1 MLWHKKC
8 LPGRTLNLP
17 ANTHQ
22 HKTVYFAYFLEKED
36 ARMRNSIGRNSLW
49 MVVTCL
55 SAAMLFGCGSAEPP
69 GKTVQKDKSAGQ
81 TQQQTRQQLTSS
93 EVAADKTDK
102 TGQPQ
107 PTQSAEQPSGTKPDR
122 PATAPDP
129 KPEPKTGPQP
139 APEEAQRPAE
149 SASQQPGGGASPA
162 SKEPMPLQQPEP
174 SAQQPEPTPQPPE
187 PAPEDSPQEQSP
199 AEDKPE
205 DLVPLVDRPEDLQ
218 RLDPVKPLWF
228 DKARKRVVMVGR
240 VVQNNVPLEVFAC
253 IKNTKEHEAI
263 LSVDVKAAAVHAGLL
278 AAGANPGHP
287 ARWDPKYTPP
297 SGTEIEI
304 TVVWKDAD
312 GKLHSARAQ
321 DWVYDTQKKAPM
333 QYPWVFAGSGFFVDP
348 DTGQRYYLAEG
359 GDFICLSNFPG
370 AMLDIPIE
378 STDADASLMFQAYK
392 ERIPPRGT
400 PVTVIL
406 TPKIERKPDAPKDA
420 APEEAPKP
428 QQPPKSADESQK
440 EAKQSQKEAKESPSG
455 NP

>member
-1 MLWHKKC
+1 MK
-8 LPGRTLNLP
+8 
-17 ANTHQ
+17 
-22 HKTVYFAYFLEKED
+22 
-36 ARMRNSIGRNSLW
+36 NSIGRNSLW
-49 MVVTCL
+49 VVVVCV
-55 SAAMLFGCGSAEPP
+55 SAAMLCGCGSTEPP
-69 GKTVQKDKSAGQ
+69 GKTTQKGKSAGQ
-81 TQQQTRQQLTSS
+81 TQQQTQEQLAGG
-93 EVAADKTDK
+93 EHAAAK
-102 TGQPQ
+102 TGKDGQTQ
-107 PTQSAEQPSGTKPDR
+107 HTQSAEQPSGAKPDR
-122 PATAPDP
+122 PGTEPDA
-129 KPEPKTGPQP
+129 KPEPKTAPQP
-139 APEEAQRPAE
+139 PEEAQPPAE
-149 SASQQPGGGASPA
+149 SPSQQPGGATSPA
-162 SKEPMPLQQPEP
+162 PKEPMPSQQ
-174 SAQQPEPTPQPPE
+174 PE
-187 PAPEDSPQEQSP
+187 PAPEDSPQEESP

-205 DLVPLVDRPEDLQ
+205 DLQPLVDRPEDLQ

-263 LSVDVKAAAVHAGLL
+263 LSVDVKAAAVHAALL

-297 SGTEIEI
+297 AGTEIEI

-378 STDADASLMFQAYK
+378 STDADASLMFQANK

-420 APEEAPKP
+420 APEDAPKP
-428 QQPPKSADESQK
+428 QPPPKSADEPQK
-440 EAKQSQKEAKESPSG
+440 EGKEAHSD

>member
-1 MLWHKKC
+1 
-8 LPGRTLNLP
+8 
-17 ANTHQ
+17 
-22 HKTVYFAYFLEKED
+22 
-36 ARMRNSIGRNSLW
+36 MRNSIGRNSLW
-49 MVVTCL
+49 MVAVCL
-55 SAAMLFGCGSAEPP
+55 SAVMLCGCGSTEPP
-69 GKTVQKDKSAGQ
+69 GKTAQKDKSARQ
-81 TQQQTRQQLTSS
+81 TQQQTQQQLASGEHT
-93 EVAADKTDK
+93 AGK
-102 TGQPQ
+102 TGKGDQPQ
-107 PTQSAEQPSGTKPDR
+107 HTHSAEQPSGKKPDR
-122 PATAPDP
+122 PSDEPDP
-129 KPEPKTGPQP
+129 KPEPKTAPQP
-139 APEEAQRPAE
+139 QPEEVQQPAE
-149 SASQQPGGGASPA
+149 PPLPYPAPGTTPDSKQPIPSQQP
-162 SKEPMPLQQPEP
+162 MPSQQPEP
-174 SAQQPEPTPQPPE
+174 APKQPE
-187 PAPEDSPQEQSP
+187 PAPEDSPQEDLP

-205 DLVPLVDRPEDLQ
+205 DLQPLVDRPKDLQ

-263 LSVDVKAAAVHAGLL
+263 LSVDVKAAAVHAALL

-297 SGTEIEI
+297 TGTEIEI
-304 TVVWKDAD
+304 TVVWKGAD

-321 DWVYDTQKKAPM
+321 DWVYDTRTKAPM

-378 STDADASLMFQAYK
+378 STDADASLMFQANQQ
-392 ERIPPRGT
+392 RIPPRGT

-406 TPKIERKPDAPKDA
+406 TPKIERKADVPKDA

-428 QQPPKSADESQK
+428 QQPPSSTNELQK
-440 EAKQSQKEAKESPSG
+440 ESKEAQSD